1 MTHTH
6 THTHFLRYF
15 VWGDFFFRSI
25 QLCMYTQHTQTPFL
39 KSKVAHTHS
48 HMNDLRYTK
57 SDTRMLVKQQ
67 TVTMRLAVIVAM
79 LTHGVCVCLCTSHRV
94 TFCHTEFKQ
103 ASIHSHHQSTHTN
116 CCAST
121 SFIHSH
127 IHTNEHSRKKPK
139 RPTRFR
145 IICDAMKFLV
155 LINIKCCDFKSWTL
169 THYSLFNTS
178 QTEEKLTRKN
188 TLFFSYQMCVHRTS
202 HRLYYRHDMYQ
213 V

>member
-79 LTHGVCVCLCTSHRV
+79 LTHGVCVCVLRIVLHSV
-94 TFCHTEFKQ
+94 TQNSSKQ
-103 ASIHSHHQSTHTN
+103 AYTVIINPPIPIVVPPPPSYTHTY
-116 CCAST
+116 
-121 SFIHSH
+121 IQ
-127 IHTNEHSRKKPK
+127 TNTAEKSRS
-139 RPTRFR
+139 
-145 IICDAMKFLV
+145 A
-155 LINIKCCDFKSWTL
+155 
-169 THYSLFNTS
+169 
-178 QTEEKLTRKN
+178 
-188 TLFFSYQMCVHRTS
+188 
-202 HRLYYRHDMYQ
+202 RHDFVSFAMRWNFSSW
-213 V
+213 

>member
-15 VWGDFFFRSI
+15 VWGNFFFRSI

-79 LTHGVCVCLCTSHRV
+79 LTHGVCVCVYFASCYILSHRI
-94 TFCHTEFKQ
+94 Q
-103 ASIHSHHQSTHTN
+103 ASKHTQSSSIHPYQLLCLHLLH
-116 CCAST
+116 
-121 SFIHSH
+121 
-127 IHTNEHSRKKPK
+127 
-139 RPTRFR
+139 
-145 IICDAMKFLV
+145 
-155 LINIKCCDFKSWTL
+155 TL
-169 THYSLFNTS
+169 THTYKRTQQKKAEAPDTISYHLRCDEIS
-178 QTEEKLTRKN
+178 RLDK
-188 TLFFSYQMCVHRTS
+188 YQMLRF
-202 HRLYYRHDMYQ
+202 
-213 V
+213 